1 MSRQGEA
8 AAQKHNLPRYIDG
21 SCRREPDFEAAYPAL
36 SALCRGGI
44 FVPKLKEGDVV
55 VYLTKKGR
63 YENLPPHRRLVASVT
78 IYKKFTSH
86 HDAAAWYNAQNA
98 DLPKNCLVENNAP
111 VAWEKTHQ
119 KPILPDGEP
128 KTLENWDSKY
138 QARAALPPA
147 FCATK
152 AAFSGVAQSAVFIRC
167 RYGIYFHRLRAHSYH
182 AKPAGDFAGRLRP
195 PAPICPQI
203 TTERQRT
210 YERT

>member
-8 AAQKHNLPRYIDG
+8 AAQKHNLHRYIDG
-21 SCRREPDFEAAYPAL
+21 SCRREPDLEAAYPAL

-78 IYKKFTSH
+78 IYKKFASH
-86 HDAAAWYNAQNA
+86 QDAAAWYNAQNA
-98 DLPKNCLVENNAP
+98 ELPQNCLVENNAP

-138 QARAALPPA
+138 QARAALHPA
-147 FCATK
+147 FCAAK
-152 AAFSGVAQSAVFIRC
+152 AAFLELHNPPYLSDADMVSIFTD
-167 RYGIYFHRLRAHSYH
+167 YGRIPITQNPPVISQGDYDRLLQ
-182 AKPAGDFAGRLRP
+182 FARK
-195 PAPICPQI
+195 
-203 TTERQRT
+203 
-210 YERT
+210 